1 MKRFRKVYLEISNIC
16 NLSCKFCPGTIR
28 KPAVMQE
35 DAFCVLLDRLKGWT
49 DYLYFHLMGEP
60 LCHPYLKK
68 YLALAADDFKVIL
81 TTNGTLLPKNQNML
95 LNAKGLHKVNISL
108 HSFEEDDEAAYEKY
122 LGECF
127 DFADKASRAG
137 VLVVFRLWNKGHDG
151 GRNQGILAALESR
164 FPDDE
169 WKWGSRGVRIR
180 HRLHLEYGD
189 RFEWPD
195 SNAEDGGDDVFC
207 YGLSDHFAILC
218 DGRIVPCCLD
228 RNGDITLGNVFEDEL
243 PDVLSSER
251 ARNILDGFKCR
262 RAYEDLCRRC
272 GYARMKF

>member
-1 MKRFRKVYLEISNIC
+1 MNKYSRVYVEITNIC
-16 NLSCKFCPGTIR
+16 NRSCSFCPGHSRGPRRMT
-28 KPAVMQE
+28 VE
-35 DAFCVLLDRLKGWT
+35 EFDTVT
-49 DYLYFHLMGEP
+49 DKLSGVTQYLYYHLMGEP
-60 LCHPYLKK
+60 LTHPELTRFIDIASSKGFRS
-68 YLALAADDFKVIL
+68 AI
-81 TTNGTLLPKNQNML
+81 TTNGTLIGKLGDAL
-95 LNAKGLHKVNISL
+95 IEAGVYKVNISL

-195 SNAEDGGDDVFC
+195 SNAEEGGDDVFC